1 MEGLRGRREGRSSE
15 LPAGPAHL
23 RGHLRPPSRTP
34 EPPASAGARRPQ
46 DGRGQRLLQGTA
58 GERERET
65 SREHFKRKNKMESS
79 ENAPALLAPLG
90 VTARPGDEETGA
102 FPGRRGDTSH
112 LRAPSTSRKLSS
124 RALGKAR
131 GRAQRT
137 GCSHQLPATG
147 GGTRRRVPLRACQ
160 PLPVSLRPPARPPT
174 AAHLP
179 PALRP
184 PSRRRPP
191 PRQRLRRSRPA
202 AFPRS
207 CRRLRS
213 SRSRR
218 SCLRRK
224 RPPCYFLP
232 RKRLQAGPGPPKR
245 GGGGGQGKG
254 SGCCGQGA
262 PEGGGGAGLAGARN
276 SERAARPHLAWG
288 RDWGRAAPGSCAGL
302 WGFSG
307 RPFLNWSGCVSR
319 PGLLCGVG

>member
-160 PLPVSLRPPARPPT
+160 PLPVSLRPPAR
-174 AAHLP
+174 
-179 PALRP
+179 LRP
-184 PSRRRPP
+184 LTCRLPSGRRVADAL
-191 PRQRLRRSRPA
+191 PRANGRGALGPQLFPAPA
-202 AFPRS
+202 A
-207 CRRLRS
+207 
-213 SRSRR
+213 
-218 SCLRRK
+218 
-224 RPPCYFLP
+224 
-232 RKRLQAGPGPPKR
+232 A
-245 GGGGGQGKG
+245 
-254 SGCCGQGA
+254 SGA
-262 PEGGGGAGLAGARN
+262 AGAAAPVCEGNGHHVTFFPANAYRRVQARPK
-276 SERAARPHLAWG
+276 EAVAAARARGAAAAGRGRPRAAAG
-288 RDWGRAAPGSCAGL
+288 RG
-302 WGFSG
+302 
-307 RPFLNWSGCVSR
+307 
-319 PGLLCGVG
+319 